1 MNKIYLIGALYDDF
15 SNEGG
20 FSIVAIASTIEKA
33 KDIKYYYSIDNPEC
47 KYEIQ
52 EWDIDIL
59 KPIGKIN
66 KHDVQIKS
74 SKLKSYTII
83 PYKII
88 K

>member
-52 EWDIDIL
+52 EWDIDVL

-66 KHDVQIKS
+66 KHDV
-74 SKLKSYTII
+74 KSYTII
-83 PYKII
+83 PYKVI